1 MSEAKYKVGDEVQY
15 DGCKDVA
22 EVVAVRVAGY
32 VYDLKWRPGNVIQGY
47 RECSLVPYVRP
58 LAVGD
63 RVRTCA
69 SGCQGVIIAT
79 HKNEFWVDR
88 GDRYGC
94 VTYHADELERIPN
107 EEAGK

>member
-1 MSEAKYKVGDEVQY
+1 MSEAKYKVGDEVETV
-15 DGCKDVA
+15 GG
-22 EVVAVRVAGY
+22 VVRLRATIEAVRT
-32 VYDLKWRPGNVIQGY
+32 LY
-47 RECSLVPYVRP
+47 RLRFENGITNGVMWDEHELTPYVRP

-63 RVRTCA
+63 RVRACA

-88 GDRYGC
+88 GERYGC
-94 VTYHADELERIPN
+94 VTYHADELERIPT

>member
-63 RVRTCA
+63 RVRTRW
-69 SGCQGVIIAT
+69 SQQVGVVELI
-79 HKNEFWVDR
+79 K
-88 GDRYGC
+88 GDKAAVWTGKEWHTSHIDNC
-94 VTYHADELERIPN
+94 ERIPT
-107 EEAGK
+107 EVGK

>member
-1 MSEAKYKVGDEVQY
+1 MSEAKYKVGQEMASPRFA
-15 DGCKDVA
+15 GPRKIT
-22 EVVAVRVAGY
+22 AVRHFYQLEPTDVLWGE
-32 VYDLKWRPGNVIQGY
+32 DELT
-47 RECSLVPYVRP
+47 PYVRP

-63 RVRTCA
+63 RVRAYA

-88 GDRYGC
+88 GERYGC
-94 VTYHADELERIPN
+94 VTYHADELERIPT

>member
-1 MSEAKYKVGDEVQY
+1 MSEAKYKVGDEVETVG
-15 DGCKDVA
+15 GCVGLPGIIT
-22 EVVAVRVAGY
+22 EVRTVYKVRFNNGSEGCP
-32 VYDLKWRPGNVIQGY
+32 LWNEHELR
-47 RECSLVPYVRP
+47 PYVRP

-63 RVRTCA
+63 RVRACA

-88 GDRYGC
+88 GERYGC
-94 VTYHADELERIPN
+94 VTYHADELERIPT